1 MKKISTILTM
11 SLVILSFGAFAQLK
25 VSSTGKVGIGLD
37 PDAGYN
43 LSLGNAIFKSGSGY
57 PDLFITSEPGGNGRA
72 IYPSSNSTCKLGT
85 SSNQFSTIYAIYHYA
100 NTILLT
106 SDKRLKENFR
116 SIDKPLE
123 KLLQIS
129 GQKYNFISQGTDT
142 IKNENERQRQ
152 LRFEKDRLGFVAQDL
167 EKILPEAVF
176 YFKDED
182 RYYIDYNAVI
192 PVIVE
197 AMKAQQAQIEGL
209 KTEVANCCT
218 ANLKSAS
225 LANGTTDNLAQ
236 NVAQLDQ
243 NIPNPF
249 SQETK
254 IGCLIPEGS
263 GTSVLYIYNMNGTQ
277 LQQYSI
283 TGKGKQSVTI
293 DGNSF
298 EPGMYLYVLVI
309 DGKEVDTK
317 RMILT
322 R

>member
-1 MKKISTILTM
+1 MKKISMFLSVCLI
-11 SLVILSFGAFAQLK
+11 VLSFGAFAQLK
-25 VSSTGKVGIGLD
+25 VGSTGKVGIGLD
-37 PDAGYN
+37 PDAGFN
-43 LSLGNAIFKSGSGY
+43 LSLENAIFKSGNGY
-57 PDLFITSEPGGNGRA
+57 PDLYITSDPGAYGRA

-85 SSNQFSTIYAIYHYA
+85 NSKQFNTIYATHHYA
-100 NTILLT
+100 NTTLLT

-116 SIDKPLE
+116 SIDQPLE
-123 KLLQIS
+123 KLLQIN

-142 IKNENERQRQ
+142 IKNENEKQRQ

-197 AMKAQQAQIEGL
+197 AMKAQQTQIEGL
-209 KTEVANCCT
+209 KTEVESCCK
-218 ANLKSAS
+218 ANLKNAS
-225 LANGTTDNLAQ
+225 LTSLTTNSFAE
-236 NVAQLDQ
+236 NIAQLDQ

-254 IGCLIPEGS
+254 IGCFIPELSGS
-263 GTSVLYIYNMNGTQ
+263 SVLYIYNMNGTQ

-283 TGKGKQSVTI
+283 TGKGKQTVTI
-293 DGNSF
+293 NGNSF
-298 EPGMYLYVLVI
+298 EPGMYLYALVI

-322 R
+322 K

>member
-1 MKKISTILTM
+1 
-11 SLVILSFGAFAQLK
+11 VVLSFGAFAQLK
-25 VSSTGKVGIGLD
+25 VGSTGKVGIRMD
-37 PDAGYN
+37 PDATYA
-43 LSLGNAIFKSGSGY
+43 LSLADAIFKSGSGY
-57 PDLFITSEPGGNGRA
+57 PDLYITSDPDAYGKA
-72 IYPSSNSTCKLGT
+72 IYPSSNTTCKLGIY
-85 SSNQFSTIYAIYHYA
+85 SKQFNTVYATYHYA
-100 NTILLT
+100 NTTLLT

-116 SIDKPLE
+116 NIEKPLD
-123 KLLQIS
+123 KLLQMN
-129 GQKYNFISQGTDT
+129 GQKYDFISHGTDT
-142 IKNENERQRQ
+142 IKNENEKQRQ

-197 AMKAQQAQIEGL
+197 AMKAQQAQIEEL
-209 KTEVANCCT
+209 KSTVANCCK

-225 LANGTTDNLAQ
+225 LASGTTNSLAE

-254 IGCLIPEGS
+254 IGCFIPEAS

-277 LQQYSI
+277 LQQYNVN
-283 TGKGKQSVTI
+283 GKGKQSVTI
-293 DGNSF
+293 NGNSF
-298 EPGMYLYVLVI
+298 VPGMYLYSLVI

-322 R
+322 K